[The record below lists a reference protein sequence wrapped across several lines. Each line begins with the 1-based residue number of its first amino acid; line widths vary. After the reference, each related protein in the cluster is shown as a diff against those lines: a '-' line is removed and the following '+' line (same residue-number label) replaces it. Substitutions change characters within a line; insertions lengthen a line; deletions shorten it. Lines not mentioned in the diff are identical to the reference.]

1 MEVPFFFCTYFGY
14 TNRCRRERGGTMF
27 TITTYTVELVR
38 DPFGILTG
46 QRYEFII
53 DIEVEEDDEL
63 YSESGLYIRVIYNV
77 TEETS
82 ALMKY
87 ELYEKTT
94 ELYLDFDLEDDEV
107 AVVEAFCKE
116 HYSEGNE

>member
-1 MEVPFFFCTYFGY
+1 
-14 TNRCRRERGGTMF
+14 MF
-27 TITTYTVELVR
+27 TITSYTVELVK

-46 QRYEFII
+46 QRYEFLI

-63 YSESGLYIRVIYNV
+63 YSESGLYIRAIYNV
-77 TEETS
+77 TEDKS
-82 ALMKY
+82 GLMKY

-94 ELYLDFDLEDDEV
+94 QLYLDFDLEDEEV

-116 HYSEGNE
+116 HFHEGNE

>member
-1 MEVPFFFCTYFGY
+1 
-14 TNRCRRERGGTMF
+14 MF

-46 QRYEFII
+46 QRYEFLI

-63 YSESGLYIRVIYNV
+63 YSGSGLYIRAIYNV
-77 TEETS
+77 TEES
-82 ALMKY
+82 SSLMKY

-116 HYSEGNE
+116 HYLEGHE

>member
-1 MEVPFFFCTYFGY
+1 
-14 TNRCRRERGGTMF
+14 MF
-27 TITTYTVELVR
+27 TITSYTVELIR
-38 DPFGILTG
+38 DPFGILAG
-46 QRYEFII
+46 QRYEFLI

-63 YSESGLYIRVIYNV
+63 YSESGLYIRAIYNV
-77 TEETS
+77 TEEKS

-116 HYSEGNE
+116 HYLEGNE